1 MVVQQGLELS
11 GADLLDPQ
19 DSDEEMDDFD
29 DSAYDSGP
37 SPNPRRDPDPAL
49 SRGWLGSRYTR
60 TPQYISS
67 HPPWVD

>member
-11 GADLLDPQ
+11 GADLPDPQ

-37 SPNPRRDPDPAL
+37 IPGRYPNLAL
-49 SRGWLGSRYTR
+49 SRVLSVIRYT
-60 TPQYISS
+60 
-67 HPPWVD
+67 HPCM